1 MFAVSRD
8 VVEGEQSRQKV
19 LDLQSFGGKKQHDMR
34 KLQVIYYG
42 LSEEREVRSNRKWNR
57 KERKQIVKGL
67 IGHGKH
73 KL

>member
-42 LSEEREVRSNRKWNR
+42 LSEEREVRSNRK
-57 KERKQIVKGL
+57 
-67 IGHGKH
+67 
-73 KL
+73 